1 MNKIFSLSGMPPNS
15 ISSSWIYPLCWI
27 TFCIYVC
34 MYAVSSK
41 FMCLE
46 RTNDVQQI
54 GLFLTRGSRT
64 SNVNLRFSS
73 ENANAWTWT
82 NHTRI
87 WLVQAWIRVCLVLGQ
102 VAWHALTHGQPS
114 NAQRSAL
121 CTECTVCL
129 VRDQD
134 AWHALTH
141 GQPSNMDPTVRIMH
155 LTYVLAY
162 VQVRIYARL
171 VLEYL
176 CKHKNMH
183 AIEFERRYVST

>member
-73 ENANAWTWT
+73 ENAKSWTWT
-82 NHTRI
+82 NHI
-87 WLVQAWIRVCLVLGQ
+87 WAKLSRLELECALFWAKLLDMHWRMDSQVMPNGVPYVQ
-102 VAWHALTHGQPS
+102 
-114 NAQRSAL
+114 NAQCALFGTKMLDMPWRMDSQVTWTQQCAL
-121 CTECTVCL
+121 C
-129 VRDQD
+129 
-134 AWHALTH
+134 
-141 GQPSNMDPTVRIMH
+141 I
-155 LTYVLAY
+155 
-162 VQVRIYARL
+162 
-171 VLEYL
+171 
-176 CKHKNMH
+176 
-183 AIEFERRYVST
+183 